1 MKKLKGL
8 FSANGIKSLFVDHGE
23 KIGLGVIAL
32 AVLVILSGSRF
43 LPVPGTPQDILT
55 KVEEGKRKIDA
66 NNWSPEKGAEY
77 ALVDFVQEVDK
88 LRQPP
93 PAQAYE
99 FSTAVFSPLYR
110 KQEQAREPDLLPV
123 LDLIAQADMVILGKS
138 TMPSMDMVGADGMNP
153 DGSMPG
159 ESMLGASG
167 LPGQN
172 GQMTEDDLYD
182 RFAPRTNTGSGP
194 GAGFPGAPG
203 LPGGPGMLGPGGG
216 HGGGG
221 GAGVPSGGAP
231 GTPGATRPG
240 RPGSGRGRGSDRR
253 SPEAPDAAHGGGG
266 GLGGMPG
273 MAGMPGMSGMPGMG
287 GMMGMGSGMEPDGKL
302 VVSVRGV
309 WPIKDQLQ
317 KIQRA
322 LNLDSLNAATQFL
335 QIIDLRLERQMAI
348 AGPDPWAGEWQ
359 AVDIEVSKEVLKQAV
374 DYEMDPVPASIQ
386 DATITSPLPMRLQG
400 RWGELATHPRIRN
413 FQLSDEE
420 IKKEEAFQKRIREQY
435 EKMVELQGGARP
447 VAKGFATGGFSSQ
460 SNDFRS
466 MASGLMS
473 YGNQEM
479 FTEMGMP
486 GMGMPG
492 MGGAGMPGIGGAGAP
507 GMRPGMQGGPRGGAL
522 KPEDVKAQLL
532 RVTAAGTYVL
542 FRYFDFDVRPGMAY
556 RYRVKLDIL
565 NPNLNRPVEE
575 LVAPSVALGDTRE
588 TPVSN
593 ISNPAVVPN
602 TVNYFVKEI
611 RRDPAREAVTS
622 GRPGRAVA
630 VMQMFEKDSEFG
642 TINSDQI
649 NLSSPGQFIGET
661 KDSLRLDVSK
671 PVYKTEKV
679 TFSSGDVFV
688 DASGD
693 MELAAANHP
702 DLKIPPANR
711 GQAGLPGE
719 LLVVTEGG
727 ELKMLD
733 PMTRFDRQRS
743 LEEFVKGQRGPY
755 EDIKDKEDA
764 PAGGLDGA
772 YPGMN
777 PEDMMM
783 GMPGA
788 PEMGGRKPGR
798 KPKR

>member
-99 FSTAVFSPLYR
+99 FSTAVFQPLYR

-123 LDLIAQADMVILGKS
+123 LDLVAQADIVILGKS
-138 TMPSMDMVGADGMNP
+138 TLPNMDMVGADGMSL

-159 ESMLGASG
+159 ESMLDASG

-172 GQMTEDDLYD
+172 GQMTEEDLYD
-182 RFAPRTNTGSGP
+182 RFAPRTNVGG
-194 GAGFPGAPG
+194 GLGGGFPGAPG

-221 GAGVPSGGAP
+221 GAGIPGGGA
-231 GTPGATRPG
+231 PGATRPG

-253 SPEAPDAAHGGGG
+253 SAEGPEAGHGGG
-266 GLGGMPG
+266 LSS
-273 MAGMPGMSGMPGMG
+273 MPGMSGMPGMG
-287 GMMGMGSGMEPDGKL
+287 EMGGMMGMGSSMEPDGKL
-302 VVSVRGV
+302 VIAVRGV

-322 LNLDSLNAATQFL
+322 LNLDSLNMASQYLNLVDFN
-335 QIIDLRLERQMAI
+335 LERQTAV
-348 AGPDPWAGEWQ
+348 AGPDPWAGEWEPVN
-359 AVDIEVSKEVLKQAV
+359 AETAMEVLDQAA
-374 DYEMDPVPASIQ
+374 DYEMDPVPITIQ
-386 DATITSPLPMRLQG
+386 DGVITSPLPYRLQG
-400 RWGELATHPRIRN
+400 RWGELATHPRIRG

-420 IKKEEAFQKRIREQY
+420 IKKEEAFQARIREQY
-435 EKMVELQGGARP
+435 EKAIAAQGGLRP
-447 VAKGFATGGFSSQ
+447 TPKGFATRGFSGR
-460 SNDFRS
+460 SNDFRG
-466 MASGLMS
+466 MASDLMNQGS
-473 YGNQEM
+473 QEM

-492 MGGAGMPGIGGAGAP
+492 MGMPGMAGG
-507 GMRPGMQGGPRGGAL
+507 RPGIPGGPRGAAM
-522 KPEDVKAQLL
+522 KADDVKARLKM
-532 RVTAAGTYVL
+532 VTAAGTYVL

-556 RYRVKLDIL
+556 RYRVKLQVE
-565 NPNLNRPVEE
+565 NPNFNRPVEQ
-575 LVAPSVALGDTRE
+575 LVAPSVALGETRE
-588 TPVSN
+588 TPQSS

-630 VMQMFEKDSEFG
+630 VMQMYEQDSEFG
-642 TINSDQI
+642 TINSDLI

-711 GQAGLPGE
+711 GQVGMPGE
-719 LLVVTEGG
+719 LLVVTEVG
-727 ELKMLD
+727 ELKTLD
-733 PMTRFDRQRS
+733 PMTRYDRQRS

-783 GMPGA
+783 MGMPGA
-788 PEMGGRKPGR
+788 PEMGSRKPGR
-798 KPKR
+798 KPRR